1 MTMHTILIIEDDP
14 TIVRGLRET
23 LGAEHFSV
31 LTASTAQEG
40 LDRAHKE
47 SVDLIIL
54 DLRLPDRDGSDV
66 CRELRREK
74 IGTPILVLSAKRA
87 ETDKVVLLEI
97 GADDY
102 LTKPFSARELVAR
115 IRALLRRPPA
125 VNEGV
130 TEYEF
135 GDIYV
140 DFRKHEV
147 ARSGAKISLTA
158 RELSLL
164 HFFVQRE
171 GKVVTRDE
179 ILNEVWGYETFPT
192 TRTVDNYILSLRK
205 KLESDPAH
213 PVHFLTVYTTGYR
226 FVK

>member
-1 MTMHTILIIEDDP
+1 MNTILIIEDDP
-14 TIVRGLRET
+14 AIVRGLRET
-23 LGAEHFSV
+23 LAAEHFSV
-31 LTASTAQEG
+31 LSASTAQEG

-47 SVDLIIL
+47 VVDLIVL
-54 DLRLPDRDGSDV
+54 DLRLPDRDGSEV

-74 IGTPILVLSAKRA
+74 IGTPILVLSAKKS

-102 LTKPFSARELVAR
+102 LTKPFSPRELVAR

-125 VNEGV
+125 LNDGL
-130 TEYEF
+130 TEYRF

-147 ARSGAKISLTA
+147 TRRGEKATLTV
-158 RELSLL
+158 RELHLL
-164 HFFVQRE
+164 QFFAQRE

-179 ILNEVWGYETFPT
+179 ILNEVWGYESFPT
-192 TRTVDNYILSLRK
+192 TRTVDNYVLALRK
-205 KLESDPAH
+205 KLEDDPAN
-213 PVHFLTVYTTGYR
+213 PRHFLTVYTSGYK

>member
-1 MTMHTILIIEDDP
+1 MNTILVIEDDP
-14 TIVRGLRET
+14 SIVRGLRET
-23 LGAEHFSV
+23 LGAEHFAV
-31 LTASTAQEG
+31 LSASTAQEG

-47 SVDLIIL
+47 AVDLIVL
-54 DLRLPDRDGSDV
+54 DLRLPDRDGSEV

-74 IGTPILVLSAKRA
+74 IGTPILVLSAKRG

-102 LTKPFSARELVAR
+102 LTKPFSPRELVAR

-125 VNEGV
+125 INDGL
-130 TEYEF
+130 TEYRF
-135 GDIYV
+135 GDVYV

-147 ARSGAKISLTA
+147 MISGEKASLTV
-158 RELSLL
+158 RELHLL
-164 HFFVQRE
+164 QFFAQRE

-179 ILNEVWGYETFPT
+179 ILNEVWGYESFPT
-192 TRTVDNYILSLRK
+192 TRTVDNYILALRK
-205 KLESDPAH
+205 KLEHDPTN
-213 PVHFLTVYTTGYR
+213 PRHFLTVYTTGYK

>member
-1 MTMHTILIIEDDP
+1 MNTILIIEDDP
-14 TIVRGLRET
+14 AIVRGLRET
-23 LGAEHFSV
+23 LAAENFSV
-31 LTASTAQEG
+31 LSASTAQEG

-47 SVDLIIL
+47 AVDLIVL
-54 DLRLPDRDGSDV
+54 DLRLPDRDGSEV
-66 CRELRREK
+66 CRELRRER
-74 IGTPILVLSAKRA
+74 IGTPILVLSAKRS

-102 LTKPFSARELVAR
+102 LTKPFSPRELVAR

-125 VNEGV
+125 LTDGL
-130 TEYEF
+130 TEYRF
-135 GDIYV
+135 GDVYV

-147 ARSGAKISLTA
+147 TRSGEKAVLTA
-158 RELSLL
+158 RELHLL
-164 HFFVQRE
+164 QFFAQRE

-192 TRTVDNYILSLRK
+192 TRTVDNYVLALRK
-205 KLESDPAH
+205 KLETDPGN
-213 PVHFLTVYTTGYR
+213 PRHFLTVYTSGYK

>member
-1 MTMHTILIIEDDP
+1 MNTILIIEDDP
-14 TIVRGLRET
+14 SIVRGLRET
-23 LGAEHFSV
+23 LTAEHFAV
-31 LTASTAQEG
+31 LSAGTAQEG

-47 SVDLIIL
+47 AVDLIVL
-54 DLRLPDRDGSDV
+54 DLRLPDRDGSEV

-74 IGTPILVLSAKRA
+74 VGTPILVLSAKRT

-102 LTKPFSARELVAR
+102 LTKPFSPRELVAR

-125 VNEGV
+125 ISGGLA
-130 TEYEF
+130 EF
-135 GDIYV
+135 RFGEVYV

-147 ARSGAKISLTA
+147 TASGKKVVLTA
-158 RELSLL
+158 RELHLL
-164 HFFVQRE
+164 EFFAQRE

-179 ILNEVWGYETFPT
+179 ILNEVWGYESFPT
-192 TRTVDNYILSLRK
+192 TRTVDNYILALRK
-205 KLESDPAH
+205 KLEPDPAN
-213 PVHFLTVYTTGYR
+213 PRHFLTVYTSGYK